1 MNALLLPFQGVYC
14 YCNHYYPKVS
24 LRLPWAMDD
33 LHLPFQGARV
43 GYIFQPECRLTSFVL
58 PRAIDD
64 LHLPFDI
71 LSTSSLHGITKTSLV
86 LLLLRSSV
94 QGVYCYCII
103 RISMPIHSI
112 YVRIIHD
119 NLMLE

>member
-1 MNALLLPFQGVYC
+1 MLYFCPFRAFIAIVIIIIPRCRFAY
-14 YCNHYYPKVS
+14 
-24 LRLPWAMDD
+24 RWAIYA

-43 GYIFQPECRLTSFVL
+43 GYTFQPECRLTSFVL
-58 PRAIDD
+58 PRVMDD
-64 LHLPFDI
+64 LHLTFDI
-71 LSTSSLHGITKTSLV
+71 LSTSSLHGITKASLV

-112 YVRIIHD
+112 YMRIIHD

>member
-1 MNALLLPFQGVYC
+1 MLYFCPSRAFIAIVIIIIPRCRFAY
-14 YCNHYYPKVS
+14 
-24 LRLPWAMDD
+24 RWAMDD

-43 GYIFQPECRLTSFVL
+43 GYIFHPKCRLTSFVL

-71 LSTSSLHGITKTSLV
+71 LSTSSLHGITKASLV

-103 RISMPIHSI
+103 RIFTPIHSI

>member
-1 MNALLLPFQGVYC
+1 MNALL
-14 YCNHYYPKVS
+14 
-24 LRLPWAMDD
+24 
-33 LHLPFQGARV
+33 
-43 GYIFQPECRLTSFVL
+43 
-58 PRAIDD
+58 
-64 LHLPFDI
+64 LPFDI

-94 QGVYCYCII
+94 QGVYYYCII
-103 RISMPIHSI
+103 RISTPIHRI